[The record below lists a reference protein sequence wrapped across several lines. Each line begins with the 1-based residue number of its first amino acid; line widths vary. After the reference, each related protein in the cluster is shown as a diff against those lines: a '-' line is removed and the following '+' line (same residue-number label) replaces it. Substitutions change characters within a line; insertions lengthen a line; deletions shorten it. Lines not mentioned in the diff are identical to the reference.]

1 MFSVARTAIRGAAR
15 PAVRIARRGYAETA
29 SVDKLRLTLALP
41 HQSIYNQKEVTQVNI
56 PSTAGELGILANHV
70 PTIQQLKPGVVEV
83 IETNGETKSYFISGG
98 FATVQPDSELSVNS
112 IEAFQAEDF
121 SPEAIKSLTAEA
133 QKNAQSADEAVAA
146 EAEIELEVL
155 EALAHF
161 AK

>member
-1 MFSVARTAIRGAAR
+1 MSDHTRSQNWTNLI
-15 PAVRIARRGYAETA
+15 
-29 SVDKLRLTLALP
+29 LT
-41 HQSIYNQKEVTQVNI
+41 QSIYNQKEVTQVNI

-121 SPEAIKSLTAEA
+121 SPRPSSL
-133 QKNAQSADEAVAA
+133 
-146 EAEIELEVL
+146 
-155 EALAHF
+155 
-161 AK
+161 

>member
-1 MFSVARTAIRGAAR
+1 MYFSVRSCLRSLAAYSIRAI
-15 PAVRIARRGYAETA
+15 
-29 SVDKLRLTLALP
+29 LT
-41 HQSIYNQKEVTQVNI
+41 QSLYNKKEVTQVNI

-70 PTIQQLKPGVVEV
+70 PTIQQLKPGVIEI
-83 IETNGETKSYFISGG
+83 IETNGETKSFFISGG

-112 IEAFQAEDF
+112 VEAFEAADF
-121 SPEAIKSLTAEA
+121 SPEAIKTLTSEA
-133 QKNAQSADEAVAA
+133 QKNAQSTDEAVAA